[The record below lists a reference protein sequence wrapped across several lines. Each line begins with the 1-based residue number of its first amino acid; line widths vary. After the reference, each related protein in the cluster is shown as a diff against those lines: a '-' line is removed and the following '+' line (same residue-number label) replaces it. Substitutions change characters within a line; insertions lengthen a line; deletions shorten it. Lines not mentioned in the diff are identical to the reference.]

1 MIRTSF
7 LAAAALAGT
16 ATIAAAG
23 GYVAPVVEAEPAAP
37 IVVAPVAPTLD
48 WTGFYAGAQLG
59 KVDGEIDG
67 TVSDEFGSDSGSID
81 FDGKHYGLHVGYLH
95 DFGRFVG
102 GAELSYDK
110 LDDLELDGFAGEG
123 DGDLIRGKLLAGYD
137 AGRILP
143 YAAIAV
149 SHLDTDA
156 FSDSETGFGYGI
168 GVKFAVTPRFM
179 IGAEWMRS
187 EFDFSEYDADF
198 DATLDADVDVDTFS
212 INASYKF

>member
-37 IVVAPVAPTLD
+37 IVVAPVTPTLD
-48 WTGFYAGAQLG
+48 WTGFYAGAQIG
-59 KVDGEIDG
+59 KVDGEIEGVD
-67 TVSDEFGSDSGSID
+67 DY
-81 FDGKHYGLHVGYLH
+81 DGKHFGVHAGYLR

-110 LDDLELDGFAGEG
+110 LDDLEVDNSTIDG
-123 DGDLIRGKLLAGYD
+123 DGDLIRAKLLAGYD

-143 YAAIAV
+143 YATIAV
-149 SHLDTDA
+149 SHLDVDFNG
-156 FSDSETGFGYGI
+156 FSDSETGFGYGV
-168 GVKFAVTPRFM
+168 GVKFAVSPRFLV
-179 IGAEWMRS
+179 GAEWMRNDF
-187 EFDFSEYDADF
+187 EFSEAGTDF
-198 DATLDADVDVDTFS
+198 DIEADTFS